1 MTDDPIIPSNEQS
14 HSLKWISLLLIVV
27 TAILVGFYSHA
38 KANVATK
45 WEILAPGVNYTTLTL
60 NPGKLH
66 AFKID
71 LTQNDLTLLSPTH
84 PSDVK
89 TMTQHSKTLLTING
103 GFFSPT
109 GKPLGLRIN
118 DGKTLSPVKHTS
130 WWGIFYVENSIPNIA
145 NLNDFKPSDTIQFAI
160 QAGPRLLINKNIPQL
175 KAGADNRTALGYN
188 SAGNVIIVVSENAQL
203 TTKQLA
209 KLLRRSENRGGLGCV
224 YALNMDGGSSS
235 QIYAHMGKFVLD
247 IPNYRAIADG
257 IAVIPKKE
265 SAA

>member
-1 MTDDPIIPSNEQS
+1 MTDDPIIPRSEQS
-14 HSLKWISLLLIVV
+14 HSLKWISLILIVV
-27 TAILVGFYSHA
+27 TAVLVGFYTHA
-38 KANVATK
+38 KANVETK
-45 WEILAPGVNYTTLTL
+45 WQPLAPGVTYTTLTL

-71 LTQNDLTLLSPTH
+71 LAQNDLTLLSPEK

-89 TMTQHSKTLLTING
+89 TMTQKSHTLLTING

-109 GKPLGLRIN
+109 GKPLGLRMS
-118 DGKTLSPVKHTS
+118 DGKTLSPLKHTS
-130 WWGIFYVENSIPNIA
+130 WWGIFYIENSVPNLS
-145 NLNDFKPSDTIQFAI
+145 NLSDFKSSDAIQFAV
-160 QAGPRLLINKNIPQL
+160 QAGPRLLINKTIPQL
-175 KAGADNRTALGYN
+175 KMGTDNRTALGYN
-188 SAGNVIIVVSENAQL
+188 SDGNVIIVVSENAQL

-209 KLLRRSENRGGLGCV
+209 KLLRRSEKHGGLGCV

-257 IAVIPKKE
+257 IAVIPKKAG
-265 SAA
+265 SS